1 MEELIVRRL
10 HTALPSLRAVYLFG
24 SVVTEHFTE
33 DSDIDVAVLTS
44 EPMDAL
50 LRWKLIQQLA
60 IALNRDVDLVDLF
73 DSFYGDAVSGGE
85 HRRAN
90 IYNRCFRN
98 GVVGTEDI
106 SVVPN
111 PQRRPET
118 YSRSYSTDRTNLWRL
133 TCSPTR
139 PLL

>member
-60 IALNRDVDLVDLF
+60 IALNRDVDLVDLSTASTVMQF
-73 DSFYGDAVSGGE
+73 QVVSTGERIFTTDVSAMEWWELKIYQLYLTLNDDRKPILEAIQQTGRIYGD
-85 HRRAN
+85 
-90 IYNRCFRN
+90 
-98 GVVGTEDI
+98 
-106 SVVPN
+106 
-111 PQRRPET
+111 
-118 YSRSYSTDRTNLWRL
+118 
-133 TCSPTR
+133 
-139 PLL
+139 

>member
-60 IALNRDVDLVDLF
+60 IALNRDVDLVDLSTATTVMQF
-73 DSFYGDAVSGGE
+73 QVVSTGERVFTADPVDMEWWELKVYQLYLTLNDDRKPILEAIQQTGRIYGD
-85 HRRAN
+85 
-90 IYNRCFRN
+90 
-98 GVVGTEDI
+98 
-106 SVVPN
+106 
-111 PQRRPET
+111 
-118 YSRSYSTDRTNLWRL
+118 
-133 TCSPTR
+133 
-139 PLL
+139 